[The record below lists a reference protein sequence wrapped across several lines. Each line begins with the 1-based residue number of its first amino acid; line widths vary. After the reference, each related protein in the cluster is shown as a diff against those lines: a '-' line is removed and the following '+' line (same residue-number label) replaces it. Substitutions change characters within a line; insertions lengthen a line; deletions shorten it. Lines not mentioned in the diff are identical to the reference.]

1 MNPVLAVLGRVPLWA
16 WAVAALLAW
25 GGYHRWRAIDAR
37 ADFEQAK
44 IAAAAD
50 QANEAARVAREDAR
64 RMKTVQEAADAATLQ
79 AQRDRAAADRARDSE
94 QRLRARIAAIQA
106 GARPAD
112 PAASGGG
119 PATAEA
125 ADVLADVLGQCIGR
139 VRSLAEYADAART
152 AGEACERS
160 YYSLTPEKGKQ

>member
-25 GGYHRWRAIDAR
+25 GGYHRWQAIDAR
-37 ADFEQAK
+37 RDFDRAK
-44 IAAAAD
+44 AAA
-50 QANEAARVAREDAR
+50 ETERAASAAEVAEEEAR
-64 RMKTVQEAADAATLQ
+64 RLRTVQEAANAATLQ

-125 ADVLADVLGQCIGR
+125 ADVLADVLRQCIGR

-160 YYSLTPEKGKQ
+160 YYSLTPEKGTQ